1 MSMQLFTYIS
11 KCWFASVHTYEIGEK
26 LAGEN
31 ELFEA
36 EATNG
41 LAGNP
46 SFFLP

>member
-1 MSMQLFTYIS
+1 MLVCT
-11 KCWFASVHTYEIGEK
+11 VHTYEIGEK

-41 LAGNP
+41 LA
-46 SFFLP
+46 